1 MRWRHSTLCARPRL
15 SQGRRAVRAVFIL
28 AAVLFCVVAVD
39 GVLEAV
45 PGSVARE
52 SAVALAQGPSESS
65 NGEDTRE
72 LFDAFGSSVP
82 DAASAETV
90 ERELFSLADKK
101 DVRMTDEGDVVG
113 FVVDDDADV
122 AFERLSRELE
132 EKGWS
137 RIEGGHAGAAGFA
150 KDGGECVLCTVS
162 CLNVAGSTSVVVQCV
177 RSNTE

>member
-65 NGEDTRE
+65 NGGDARK
-72 LFDAFGSSVP
+72 LFDAIGSSV
-82 DAASAETV
+82 
-90 ERELFSLADKK
+90 
-101 DVRMTDEGDVVG
+101 
-113 FVVDDDADV
+113 
-122 AFERLSRELE
+122 
-132 EKGWS
+132 
-137 RIEGGHAGAAGFA
+137 
-150 KDGGECVLCTVS
+150 
-162 CLNVAGSTSVVVQCV
+162 STL
-177 RSNTE
+177 R

>member
-28 AAVLFCVVAVD
+28 AAVLFCVVAAD

-52 SAVALAQGPSESS
+52 SAVALAQAPSESS

-90 ERELFSLADKK
+90 ERELFPLRTK
-101 DVRMTDEGDVVG
+101 RMC
-113 FVVDDDADV
+113 A
-122 AFERLSRELE
+122 
-132 EKGWS
+132 
-137 RIEGGHAGAAGFA
+137 
-150 KDGGECVLCTVS
+150 
-162 CLNVAGSTSVVVQCV
+162 
-177 RSNTE
+177 